1 MIDKQ
6 TNTRLKRFAQDA
18 RRYLIDQ
25 VNTKLSE
32 VLALG
37 SDAATYEKT
46 KPLYNALLK
55 EVLGVSGLGVS
66 SEAALKPKTSHLTP
80 NTYNLTPIAERVA
93 YTWFNR
99 LTALRYMDM
108 KHFNPVGIISPQSGD
123 TLPQI
128 LAEAKLGVI
137 DSSLIDPS
145 DRDRV
150 LGLLSGTIAST
161 YHKGDAQSEAYRIL
175 LLSACNH
182 FGKQLPFLFKQI
194 KDWMELLLPDDLLG
208 EHGILAMIREVMTE
222 DACQDVEVIGWLY
235 QYYISEKKDEVFAN
249 VKKGKKVQSH

>member
-6 TNTRLKRFAQDA
+6 TNTRLKRFAQEA

-55 EVLGVSGLGVS
+55 EVLGVRDGESG
-66 SEAALKPKTSHLTP
+66 EAALKPKTSHLTP

-99 LTALRYMDM
+99 LTALRYMDL
-108 KHFNPVGIISPQSGD
+108 KHFNPVGIISPQS
-123 TLPQI
+123 
-128 LAEAKLGVI
+128 
-137 DSSLIDPS
+137 
-145 DRDRV
+145 
-150 LGLLSGTIAST
+150 
-161 YHKGDAQSEAYRIL
+161 
-175 LLSACNH
+175 
-182 FGKQLPFLFKQI
+182 
-194 KDWMELLLPDDLLG
+194 
-208 EHGILAMIREVMTE
+208 
-222 DACQDVEVIGWLY
+222 
-235 QYYISEKKDEVFAN
+235 
-249 VKKGKKVQSH
+249 

>member
-32 VLALG
+32 VLAPD

-55 EVLGVSGLGVS
+55 EVLGVRDGESG
-66 SEAALKPKTSHLTP
+66 EAALKPKTSHLTP

-99 LTALRYMDM
+99 LTALRYMDL

-182 FGKQLPFLFKQI
+182 IGKSLPFLFKQI

-235 QYYISEKKDEVFAN
+235 QYYIAEKKDEVFAN
-249 VKKGKKVQSH
+249 VKKGNKVQSA